1 MSNIRI
7 YRSASQTT
15 IPLAEAEVVVESVV
29 VVVGETLVVDVEDVF
44 VDVDVGVDVEEASP
58 SQLFLSSPMV
68 LNAVVLW
75 FPSPC
80 FSPSHLNIHSING
93 DHEMINQASENWL

>member
-1 MSNIRI
+1 M
-7 YRSASQTT
+7 
-15 IPLAEAEVVVESVV
+15 EAEVVVESVV
-29 VVVGETLVVDVEDVF
+29 VVVGETLVADVEDLD
-44 VDVDVGVDVEEASP
+44 VDVDVEETGGAVVP

-80 FSPSHLNIHSING
+80 FSPSHLNIH
-93 DHEMINQASENWL
+93 